1 VHRKY
6 RREAR
11 PVAQTASTNSN
22 AFQYLDG
29 RIKPAIDIGDFLTL
43 APRLKLT
50 RGEVMAADPY
60 PSELL
65 QSTTFVDSDSPQV
78 RQFVSRA
85 LDGPDLSAT
94 GKAIGLFNAVRDQI
108 KYDPFHMGLAEDDY
122 RASRIAG
129 RASNF
134 CVPKAIL
141 LTAALRAAGIPAAV
155 GFADVKN
162 HLNSPK
168 LSDLMGTDL
177 FIYHC
182 YVALWLRGRMFKVTP
197 AFNTELCR
205 RFGVRELIFDG
216 EHDALFHEFDTSDHR
231 HMEYVNDRGWFA
243 DPPIAQ
249 MLREFRAT
257 YPRLV
262 AASASRDSI
271 SDPAFDAPR

>member
-1 VHRKY
+1 
-6 RREAR
+6 
-11 PVAQTASTNSN
+11 
-22 AFQYLDG
+22 
-29 RIKPAIDIGDFLTL
+29 
-43 APRLKLT
+43 
-50 RGEVMAADPY
+50 M
-60 PSELL
+60 
-65 QSTTFVDSDSPQV
+65 
-78 RQFVSRA
+78 
-85 LDGPDLSAT
+85 
-94 GKAIGLFNAVRDQI
+94 RDQI

-129 RASNF
+129 RPSNF

-177 FIYHC
+177 FIYHG
-182 YVALWLRGRMFKVTP
+182 YVALWLKGRMFKVTP
-197 AFNTELCR
+197 AFNTELCQ

-216 EHDALFHEFDTSDHR
+216 EHDALFHEFDTRDHR

-249 MLREFRAT
+249 LLREFRAT
-257 YPRLV
+257 YPKLV
-262 AASASRDSI
+262 ALSASRDSDQRSRFQRRRDDI
-271 SDPAFDAPR
+271 EAGARRQPYCGCLAYCTAIRPTFSRAMTSFWICAVPSPICRPITSR